1 VTEPDHDGHEEQSLI
16 DRVTSIARRVGIGN
30 GTSIVKVELA
40 GGGAGIWIACTAAVL
55 ACFAAILMAIALL
68 YVALQQAN
76 HGHQL
81 NAIYRV
87 APTLEQQVKAD
98 LANKEE
104 DR

>member
-1 VTEPDHDGHEEQSLI
+1 VADLEDPSPI
-16 DRVTSIARRVGIGN
+16 DRFADIAKRLGIGN
-30 GTSIVKVELA
+30 GTSIVKVELG
-40 GGGAGIWIACTAAVL
+40 GGGAALWISCTAAVL

-87 APTLEQQVKAD
+87 APSLEQQVKAE
-98 LANKEE
+98 LAKKEE
-104 DR
+104 AE